1 MLPPPSY
8 SSSSFSSSS
17 FFLLLFT
24 LSIVLF
30 FLFLLI
36 SVHQNFLGF
45 DNEKIPFF
53 LSVVGGDSVYR
64 CILWRKTVRRNAFDH
79 TNAYLN
85 IHIHIHIHV
94 HACTHATHMLDN
106 VSLILYIR
114 TLSIFQGNKR
124 LCFQNSQNGKIPPP
138 KSILE

>member
-30 FLFLLI
+30 FLFLLM

-85 IHIHIHIHV
+85 IHVHV
-94 HACTHATHMLDN
+94 QAYTHATHMSDN
-106 VSLILYIR
+106 VYLFNIYTYTIYFSGQQKIV
-114 TLSIFQGNKR
+114 LSEFSKWK
-124 LCFQNSQNGKIPPP
+124 NSTSKVYTRV
-138 KSILE
+138 SV